1 MSAIA
6 IPSPLYASVY
16 FYMKIYFRL
25 KSLGES
31 RVQGHEATRNE
42 GAGVR
47 HAGIEGIGI
56 TDI

>member
-1 MSAIA
+1 MA

-16 FYMKIYFRL
+16 FYTKIYFRL

-42 GAGVR
+42 GARVR
-47 HAGIEGIGI
+47 QAGIEGIGI